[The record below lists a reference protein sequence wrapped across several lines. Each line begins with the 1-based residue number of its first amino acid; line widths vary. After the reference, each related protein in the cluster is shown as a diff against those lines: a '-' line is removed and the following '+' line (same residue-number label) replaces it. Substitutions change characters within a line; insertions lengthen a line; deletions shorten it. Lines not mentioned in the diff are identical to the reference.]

1 MTLFLPSTCAACGGR
16 FHLND
21 RDRSE
26 SGRALLCRGCRSS
39 LRRQFAAFRCSICG
53 IPLTEFVEK
62 CDRCRR
68 RPFPF
73 QSHLSAAEHEG
84 TAARVIHAYKFGGFP
99 QLACVM
105 AAMMALT
112 MPESWRSLPLVPVPS
127 ARRAWRK
134 RGFSPAPLL
143 CAKLSRLTGQTVM
156 RLLRTRNG
164 RAQKTLAHDDRL
176 VNALARL
183 TLATGAKGRPVPAS
197 AVLVDDVFT
206 TGATASAATNILR
219 SSGVRAVYVLT
230 FAMEY

>member
-1 MTLFLPSTCAACGGR
+1 
-16 FHLND
+16 
-21 RDRSE
+21 
-26 SGRALLCRGCRSS
+26 
-39 LRRQFAAFRCSICG
+39 
-53 IPLTEFVEK
+53 
-62 CDRCRR
+62 
-68 RPFPF
+68 
-73 QSHLSAAEHEG
+73 
-84 TAARVIHAYKFGGFP
+84 
-99 QLACVM
+99 
-105 AAMMALT
+105 
-112 MPESWRSLPLVPVPS
+112 
-127 ARRAWRK
+127 
-134 RGFSPAPLL
+134 
-143 CAKLSRLTGQTVM
+143 M